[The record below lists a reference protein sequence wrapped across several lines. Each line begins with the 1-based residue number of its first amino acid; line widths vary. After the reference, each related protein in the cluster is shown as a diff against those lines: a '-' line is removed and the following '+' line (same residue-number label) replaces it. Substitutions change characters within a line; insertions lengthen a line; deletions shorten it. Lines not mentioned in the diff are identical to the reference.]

1 MSSYEPTFCF
11 VFISVSLFEIV
22 KVHLV
27 CDIGAAELKVNWL
40 FWFLSVDLANSYNAT
55 LL

>member
-1 MSSYEPTFCF
+1 MSSYKPF
-11 VFISVSLFEIV
+11 FIPVLFFEIV

-27 CDIGAAELKVNWL
+27 CDISAAELKVNWL
-40 FWFLSVDLANSYNAT
+40 FWFLSVDLANSHNAT